1 MTDHR
6 SNSRKA
12 VGLLVKLKY
21 SGVDEFAQRY
31 ATNLSDG
38 GMFIRSREPKPVGT
52 ELKFRVEIANG
63 ERVLQGTGVVRWVR
77 SPDDPAGA
85 PGMGVQ
91 FETLDEASRA
101 LVDRMLA
108 SGEASRPPSVAPAIA
123 PVRPPAVPPAIASVA
138 PAMASRA
145 SPRPPTPVP
154 SVAPAITAV
163 ASPRPQTPVPSV
175 APATASVASPAHH
188 AAAPAPKPPPPTA
201 PLDAASLFD
210 PAEVALDAALE
221 GPAPTFE
228 LDVAGTDDSGSPP
241 LEPDAPL
248 VDAIEVEPARAPA
261 SATEIDVDL
270 EALLASTPPA
280 AAQEQEPPPPPESSV
295 SMGFEIDL
303 ELGSPDEAL
312 PSAAEPTS
320 PEPDAPLPEARR
332 EAPRAPEPVAAR
344 QTLTTVVV
352 AQPVPVTARRS
363 GPVYLTSTEPIAD
376 TGPVIGIDLGTTN
389 SACAVVTRGRPQIL
403 RSKDGYNTIPS
414 IVALS
419 KNGRLEVGH
428 RAKGQMVLNPT
439 QSIFGAKRLVGRD
452 FESPTVRHVRER
464 SHFEI
469 VADDDN
475 RAAVRLGAN
484 TLTLEE
490 VQGLV
495 LKECREMAEHTLGTK
510 VSRAV
515 VTCPAYYSEPQRE
528 AVRRAG
534 RLAGLKVERV
544 LNEPTAAALAF
555 GMNRELS
562 KTVLVYDLGGGTFD
576 ATLLK
581 IDKNV
586 FEVLATGGDVFL
598 GGTDFDNQLVDLLL
612 QRFQEQHGRPFAGDQ
627 IALSRISEV
636 AEKAKV
642 ALSEQLS
649 FDVHLPM
656 LELDP
661 SGTPRDLK
669 CTITR
674 ADVEKASGAL
684 VERTI
689 QAVHDVL
696 LDAKL
701 KPGQVDDIILVG
713 GMSRMPLVREKLK
726 AVFKKPPQ
734 ASVNADEAV
743 ALGAALYSGSVDK
756 VSSLVLIDVVPMTVG
771 LGKPGGGFHRLIERN
786 TPLPATKSFGLS
798 THEDN
803 QTELEVM
810 VFQGED
816 SNVAGNEFLGAMKI
830 EGLPKGPKGSVQIA
844 ITVSLDAE
852 CVLKVE
858 AREFRTRKV
867 VRTTMATRY
876 TSDEVAKRLN
886 ITAEKRAQTD
896 RQRSEELGGR
906 AGGFWSKLKRVFSRG

>member
-1 MTDHR
+1 MSGAAAAPTLRAVSDHR
-6 SNSRKA
+6 SNARKA
-12 VGLLVKLKY
+12 VGLLVKLSY
-21 SGVDEFAQRY
+21 TGVDEFAQRY

-38 GMFIRSREPKPVGT
+38 GMFIRSRDPKPVGT

-63 ERVLQGTGVVRWVR
+63 QRVMQGSAIVRWVR
-77 SPDDPAGA
+77 GADDPAGA

-91 FETLDEASRA
+91 FVALDESSKV
-101 LVDRMLA
+101 LVERMLA
-108 SGEASRPPSVAPAIA
+108 STQSAKPPAIAPATPAPAVPSVAPVAAKAVPPPVAPKIA
-123 PVRPPAVPPAIASVA
+123 PVPAVPSVA
-138 PAMASRA
+138 PKS
-145 SPRPPTPVP
+145 PVP
-154 SVAPAITAV
+154 SVAPAAPRVAPPVAPTPMEDLFSSLE
-163 ASPRPQTPVPSV
+163 ASPEAGAEIEIDTSPPSGNEIELDLDSLIASTPEAPPPVDEPPPS
-175 APATASVASPAHH
+175 SPSQAFELDIDLELSTPE
-188 AAAPAPKPPPPTA
+188 APPPPA
-201 PLDAASLFD
+201 P
-210 PAEVALDAALE
+210 PP
-221 GPAPTFE
+221 PAP
-228 LDVAGTDDSGSPP
+228 PP
-241 LEPDAPL
+241 SLPEIRREA
-248 VDAIEVEPARAPA
+248 ARAP
-261 SATEIDVDL
+261 E
-270 EALLASTPPA
+270 PPRTA
-280 AAQEQEPPPPPESSV
+280 PTVQTLVVQAPPPPP
-295 SMGFEIDL
+295 
-303 ELGSPDEAL
+303 
-312 PSAAEPTS
+312 AAIT
-320 PEPDAPLPEARR
+320 
-332 EAPRAPEPVAAR
+332 
-344 QTLTTVVV
+344 
-352 AQPVPVTARRS
+352 S
-363 GPVYLTSTEPIAD
+363 GPVYLKDVAPIAD

-389 SACAVVTRGRPQIL
+389 SACAIVSKGRPLIL

-419 KNGRLEVGH
+419 KSGRLEVGH

-452 FESPTVRHVRER
+452 FGSPTVEHVRTR
-464 SHFEI
+464 AHFEI
-469 VADDDN
+469 VPDAQN
-475 RAAVRLGAN
+475 RAAVKLGGN
-484 TLTLEE
+484 TLMLEE
-490 VQGLV
+490 VQGLI

-534 RLAGLKVERV
+534 AMAGLKVERV

-555 GMNRELS
+555 GMNRELAR
-562 KTVLVYDLGGGTFD
+562 TVLVYDLGGGTFD

-598 GGTDFDNQLVDLLL
+598 GGVDFDNQVVDLLL
-612 QRFQEQHGRPFAGDQ
+612 QRFQTQHGRPFAGDEV
-627 IALSRISEV
+627 ALSRISEV

-642 ALSEQLS
+642 ALSEQTT

-656 LELDP
+656 LEMDA

-669 CTITR
+669 CTVAR
-674 ADVEKASGAL
+674 ADLEKACAPL

-689 QAVHDVL
+689 QAVQDVL

-701 KPGQVDDIILVG
+701 KASQVDDIILVG
-713 GMSRMPLVREKLK
+713 GMSRMPLVREQLK
-726 AVFKKPPQ
+726 TLFKKPAH

-798 THEDN
+798 THLDD
-803 QTELEVM
+803 QTELEVLI
-810 VFQGED
+810 FQGED
-816 SNVAGNEFLGAMKI
+816 SNVSGNEFLGAMKI

-844 ITVSLDAE
+844 ITISLDAE

-867 VRTTMATRY
+867 VQATLASRY
-876 TSDEVAKRLN
+876 TTDDVAKRLG
-886 ITAEKRAQTD
+886 ISAEKRAETNQK
-896 RQRSEELGGR
+896 RSEELGQR
-906 AGGFWSKLKRVFSRG
+906 AGGFWSRLKHIFSHN

>member
-1 MTDHR
+1 MSDHR
-6 SNSRKA
+6 SNARKA
-12 VGLLVKLKY
+12 VGLLVKLSY
-21 SGVDEFAQRY
+21 TGVDEFAQRY

-38 GMFIRSREPKPVGT
+38 GMFIRSRDPKPVGT

-63 ERVLQGTGVVRWVR
+63 QRVMQGSAIVRWVR
-77 SPDDPAGA
+77 GPDDPAGA

-91 FETLDEASRA
+91 FVALDESSKV
-101 LVDRMLA
+101 LVERMLA
-108 SGEASRPPSVAPAIA
+108 STQSAKPPAIA
-123 PVRPPAVPPAIASVA
+123 PATPAPAVPSIAPVAAKAVPPPVAPKIAPVPTVPSLAPKAPVPASAPAAPRAAPPVAPTPMEDLFSSLEPSPEAGAELDTSAPSGNEIEIDTSPPSGNEIELDLDSLIAS
-138 PAMASRA
+138 
-145 SPRPPTPVP
+145 TPDL
-154 SVAPAITAV
+154 
-163 ASPRPQTPVPSV
+163 
-175 APATASVASPAHH
+175 
-188 AAAPAPKPPPPTA
+188 PPPPEEPP
-201 PLDAASLFD
+201 PLPSSPSA
-210 PAEVALDAALE
+210 
-221 GPAPTFE
+221 GFE
-228 LDVAGTDDSGSPP
+228 L
-241 LEPDAPL
+241 
-248 VDAIEVEPARAPA
+248 EV
-261 SATEIDVDL
+261 DVDL
-270 EALLASTPPA
+270 SAPEEQPPA
-280 AAQEQEPPPPPESSV
+280 APPPPPA
-295 SMGFEIDL
+295 
-303 ELGSPDEAL
+303 PAPPAAL
-312 PSAAEPTS
+312 PEI
-320 PEPDAPLPEARR
+320 RR
-332 EAPRAPEPVAAR
+332 ETARAPEPPRVAPTV
-344 QTLTTVVV
+344 QTIV
-352 AQPVPVTARRS
+352 AQAPAPAPAPITS
-363 GPVYLTSTEPIAD
+363 GPVYLKDVGPIAD

-389 SACAVVTRGRPQIL
+389 SACAIVSKGRPLIL

-414 IVALS
+414 VVALS

-452 FESPTVRHVRER
+452 FGSPTVEHVRTR
-464 SHFEI
+464 AHFEI
-469 VADDDN
+469 VADAQN
-475 RAAVRLGAN
+475 RAAVKLGGN
-484 TLTLEE
+484 TLMLEE
-490 VQGLV
+490 VQGLI

-534 RLAGLKVERV
+534 AMAGLKVERV

-555 GMNRELS
+555 GMNRELAR
-562 KTVLVYDLGGGTFD
+562 TVLVYDLGGGTFD

-598 GGTDFDNQLVDLLL
+598 GGVDFDNQIVDLLL
-612 QRFQEQHGRPFAGDQ
+612 QRFQAQHGRPFAGDQ
-627 IALSRISEV
+627 VALSRISEV

-642 ALSEQLS
+642 ALSEQTT

-669 CTITR
+669 CSIAR
-674 ADVEKASGAL
+674 ADVEVACKAL

-689 QAVHDVL
+689 QAVQDVL

-701 KPGQVDDIILVG
+701 KASQVDDIILVG
-713 GMSRMPLVREKLK
+713 GMSRMPLVREQLK
-726 AVFKKPPQ
+726 TLFKKPAH

-798 THEDN
+798 THLDD
-803 QTELEVM
+803 QTELEVLI
-810 VFQGED
+810 FQGED
-816 SNVAGNEFLGAMKI
+816 GNVSGNEFLGAMKI
-830 EGLPKGPKGSVQIA
+830 EGLPRGPKGSVQIA
-844 ITVSLDAE
+844 ITISLDAE

-867 VRTTMATRY
+867 VQATLASRY
-876 TSDEVAKRLN
+876 TSDEVAKRLG
-886 ITAEKRAQTD
+886 ISAEKRAEANQK
-896 RQRSEELGGR
+896 RGEELGQR
-906 AGGFWSKLKRVFSRG
+906 AGGFWSRLKRVFSRG